1 MNSDAQLRLGC
12 LELAVQIAR
21 PSGDYSPDGVVNIA
35 HLLYNFCQASTP
47 DNQPVETA
55 DKSLRGRRPKS
66 VDILS

>member
-1 MNSDAQLRLGC
+1 MSGDAEIRLGC

-35 HLLYNFCQASTP
+35 RLLYNFCQASTP
-47 DNQPVETA
+47 DNQPVEIA
-55 DKSLRGRRPKS
+55 DKSSRGRKPKP